1 MSKYVLISE
10 DDKEKEY
17 IEQFPDMVKLVLF
30 KNANEHDELLYLI
43 EFDDMDDFDY
53 FQEQML
59 KCGNRIEIEDN
70 DTRDDNRA
78 FWAASEGV
86 PFMVIKDQHNIVD
99 KAAWEELM
107 RSYNE
112 E

>member
-1 MSKYVLISE
+1 MYKYVLISE

-17 IEQFPDMVKLVLF
+17 AEQFPDMVKIVLY
-30 KNANEHDELLYLI
+30 KDDNGYDELLYLI

-59 KCGNRIEIEDN
+59 KRGNRIEIEGN

-86 PFMVIKDQHNIVD
+86 PFIVIKDHHNIVNEE
-99 KAAWEELM
+99 AWEEIM
-107 RSYNE
+107 RACNGE
-112 E
+112 

>member
-1 MSKYVLISE
+1 MMKFVLISE

-30 KNANEHDELLYLI
+30 KDANGYDELLYLI

-53 FQEQML
+53 FQARMI
-59 KCGNRIEIEDN
+59 KRGNKIEIEGN

-78 FWAASEGV
+78 FWAASKGV
-86 PFMVIKDQHNIVD
+86 PFMVIEDQHNIVD

-107 RSYNE
+107 GVYNE

>member
-1 MSKYVLISE
+1 MKFVLISE

-17 IEQFPDMVKLVLF
+17 IEHFPDMVKLVLF
-30 KNANEHDELLYLI
+30 KDANGYDELLYLI

-53 FQEQML
+53 FQARML
-59 KCGNRIEIEDN
+59 KRGNKIEIESN
-70 DTRDDNRA
+70 DTRDNNRA

-86 PFMVIKDQHNIVD
+86 PFIVIKDHHNIVD

-107 RSYNE
+107 RVYNE

>member
-1 MSKYVLISE
+1 MYKYILISE

-17 IEQFPDMVKLVLF
+17 AEQFPDMVKIVLY
-30 KNANEHDELLYLI
+30 KDDNDYDELLYLI

-53 FQEQML
+53 FQAWMF
-59 KCGNRIEIEDN
+59 KRGNRIEIEGNYTRGN
-70 DTRDDNRA
+70 DKA
-78 FWAASEGV
+78 FWVASKGV
-86 PFMVIKDQHNIVD
+86 PFMVIEDQHNIVD

-107 RSYNE
+107 RVCNE

>member
-1 MSKYVLISE
+1 MKFVLISE

-17 IEQFPDMVKLVLF
+17 IEHFPDMVKLVLF
-30 KNANEHDELLYLI
+30 KDANGYDELLYLI

-53 FQEQML
+53 FQARML
-59 KCGNRIEIEDN
+59 KRGNKIEIEGN
-70 DTRDDNRA
+70 DTRDNNRA

-86 PFMVIKDQHNIVD
+86 PLMVIKDHHNIVD

-107 RSYNE
+107 RVYNE

>member
-1 MSKYVLISE
+1 MYKYVLISE

-30 KNANEHDELLYLI
+30 KDDNDYDELLYLI

-53 FQEQML
+53 FQAWMF
-59 KCGNRIEIEDN
+59 KRGNRIEIEGN
-70 DTRDDNRA
+70 DTREDNPA
-78 FWAASEGV
+78 FWKVSEGA
-86 PFMVIKDQHNIVD
+86 PFMVIKDHHNSIN

-107 RSYNE
+107 RIYNGE
-112 E
+112 

>member
-17 IEQFPDMVKLVLF
+17 IEQFPDMVKIVLY
-30 KNANEHDELLYLI
+30 KDDNGYDELLYLI

-53 FQEQML
+53 FQAWML
-59 KCGNRIEIEDN
+59 KRGNRIEIEGN

-86 PFMVIKDQHNIVD
+86 PFMVIKDHHNSIN
-99 KAAWEELM
+99 KAAWEELV
-107 RSYNE
+107 RIYNGE
-112 E
+112 

>member
-1 MSKYVLISE
+1 MYKYVLISE
-10 DDKEKEY
+10 DNKEKEY

-30 KNANEHDELLYLI
+30 KDDNGYDALLYLI

-53 FQEQML
+53 FQARMF
-59 KCGNRIEIEDN
+59 KRGNRIEIEGN
-70 DTRDDNRA
+70 DTRDDNKA

-86 PFMVIKDQHNIVD
+86 PFMVIEDQHNIVN

-107 RSYNE
+107 RAYNE

>member
-1 MSKYVLISE
+1 MYKYVLISE
-10 DDKEKEY
+10 DDKKKEY
-17 IEQFPDMVKLVLF
+17 IEQFPDMVKFVLF
-30 KNANEHDELLYLI
+30 KDDNGYDELLYLI

-53 FQEQML
+53 FQAQMFER
-59 KCGNRIEIEDN
+59 GNRIEIEGN
-70 DTRDDNRA
+70 DTRDNNRA
-78 FWAASEGV
+78 FWAASEGA

-107 RSYNE
+107 RAYNE

>member
-10 DDKEKEY
+10 DNKEEEY

-30 KNANEHDELLYLI
+30 KDDNDYDELLYLI
-43 EFDDMDDFDY
+43 EFDDIDDFDY
-53 FQEQML
+53 FQARMF
-59 KCGNRIEIEDN
+59 KRGNKIEIEGN
-70 DTRDDNRA
+70 DTRDNNRA

-86 PFMVIKDQHNIVD
+86 PFMVIKDHHNIVN
-99 KAAWEELM
+99 KAAWEERM
-107 RSYNE
+107 RVYNE

>member
-1 MSKYVLISE
+1 MKFVLISE

-30 KNANEHDELLYLI
+30 KDANGYDELLYLI
-43 EFDDMDDFDY
+43 EFDDIDDFDY
-53 FQEQML
+53 FQARMF
-59 KCGNRIEIEDN
+59 KRGNRIEIEGN
-70 DTRDDNRA
+70 DTRDNNRA

-86 PFMVIKDQHNIVD
+86 PFIVIKDHHNIVD

-107 RSYNE
+107 RVYNE

>member
-1 MSKYVLISE
+1 MYKYVLISE

-17 IEQFPDMVKLVLF
+17 AEQFPDMVKIVLY
-30 KNANEHDELLYLI
+30 KDDNGYDELLYLI

-59 KCGNRIEIEDN
+59 KRGNRIEIEGN

-78 FWAASEGV
+78 FCAASEGV
-86 PFMVIKDQHNIVD
+86 PFIVIKDHQNIVNEE
-99 KAAWEELM
+99 AWEEIM
-107 RSYNE
+107 RACNGE
-112 E
+112 

>member
-1 MSKYVLISE
+1 MKFVLISE
-10 DDKEKEY
+10 DNKEEEY
-17 IEQFPDMVKLVLF
+17 VEQFPDMIKLVLF
-30 KNANEHDELLYLI
+30 KDDNDHDELLCLI

-59 KCGNRIEIEDN
+59 KRGNRIEIETN

-78 FWAASEGV
+78 FWAASKGV

-99 KAAWEELM
+99 MEAWEELV
-107 RSYNE
+107 RAYNGE
-112 E
+112 

>member
-1 MSKYVLISE
+1 MKFVLISE

-30 KNANEHDELLYLI
+30 KDANGYDELLYLI

-53 FQEQML
+53 FQAQMI
-59 KCGNRIEIEDN
+59 KRDNRIEIEGN
-70 DTRDDNRA
+70 DTRDNNRA

-86 PFMVIKDQHNIVD
+86 PFMVIKDHHNIVD
-99 KAAWEELM
+99 KTAWEELM
-107 RSYNE
+107 RVYNGE
-112 E
+112 

>member
-1 MSKYVLISE
+1 MKFVLISE

-30 KNANEHDELLYLI
+30 KDANGYDELLYLI

-53 FQEQML
+53 FQAWML
-59 KCGNRIEIEDN
+59 KRGNKIEIESN
-70 DTRDDNRA
+70 DTRDNNRA

-86 PFMVIKDQHNIVD
+86 PFIVIKDHHNIVD

-107 RSYNE
+107 RVYNE

>member
-10 DDKEKEY
+10 DNKEEEY

-30 KNANEHDELLYLI
+30 KDDNDYDELLYLI
-43 EFDDMDDFDY
+43 EFDDIDDFDY
-53 FQEQML
+53 FQARMF
-59 KCGNRIEIEDN
+59 KRGNKIEIEGN
-70 DTRDDNRA
+70 DTRDNNRA

-86 PFMVIKDQHNIVD
+86 PFMVIKDHHNIVN

-107 RSYNE
+107 RVYNE

>member
-30 KNANEHDELLYLI
+30 KDDNDYDELLYLI

-53 FQEQML
+53 FQAWMF
-59 KCGNRIEIEDN
+59 KRGNRIEIEGN
-70 DTRDDNRA
+70 DTRDNNRA
-78 FWAASEGV
+78 FWAASEGA
-86 PFMVIKDQHNIVD
+86 PFMVIKDHRNSIN

-107 RSYNE
+107 RIYNGE
-112 E
+112 

>member
-1 MSKYVLISE
+1 MYKYVLISE

-17 IEQFPDMVKLVLF
+17 AEQFPDMVKIVLY
-30 KNANEHDELLYLI
+30 KEDNGDDELRYLI
-43 EFDDMDDFDY
+43 EFEDMDDLGY

-59 KCGNRIEIEDN
+59 KRGNRIEIEGN

-86 PFMVIKDQHNIVD
+86 PFMVIKDHHNIVD
-99 KAAWEELM
+99 KAAWEELV
-107 RSYNE
+107 RAYNGE
-112 E
+112 

>member
-30 KNANEHDELLYLI
+30 KNANGYDEQLWLI
-43 EFDDMDDFDY
+43 EFDDIDDFDY
-53 FQEQML
+53 FQARMF
-59 KCGNRIEIEDN
+59 KRGNRIEIEGN

-78 FWAASEGV
+78 FWAASEGI
-86 PFMVIKDQHNIVD
+86 PFMVIKDHHNIVN
-99 KAAWEELM
+99 KAAREELM
-107 RSYNE
+107 RAYNGE
-112 E
+112 

>member
-1 MSKYVLISE
+1 MYKYVLISE

-17 IEQFPDMVKLVLF
+17 AEQFPDMVKIVLY
-30 KNANEHDELLYLI
+30 KDDNGYDELLYLI

-59 KCGNRIEIEDN
+59 KRGNRIEIEGN

-86 PFMVIKDQHNIVD
+86 PFMVIKDQHNIVNEE
-99 KAAWEELM
+99 AWEEIM
-107 RSYNE
+107 RAYNGE
-112 E
+112 

>member
-1 MSKYVLISE
+1 MKFVLISE

-30 KNANEHDELLYLI
+30 KDDNGYDELLYLI

-53 FQEQML
+53 FQARMF
-59 KCGNRIEIEDN
+59 KRGNRIEIEGN
-70 DTRDDNRA
+70 DTRDNNRA

-86 PFMVIKDQHNIVD
+86 PFMVIKDHHNIVD
-99 KAAWEELM
+99 KAAWEKLM
-107 RSYNE
+107 RVYNE